1 MLYNYYLYIHDLSVT
16 IKKLY
21 MYNIYS
27 DISYV

>member
-1 MLYNYYLYIHDLSVT
+1 MLYNYYLYIHDLNVT

-21 MYNIYS
+21 MYDIYS